1 MPNSVIAVFESLTR
15 SKKSVKAL
23 FVSTKMTSHIFPM
36 PNPNVRDKLLAAG
49 LETMHRHGFNGCSVQ
64 DITQVASVP
73 KGSFY
78 NHFESKE
85 ALGAEVIDL
94 YWQKAAASLRILSDE
109 ALPPLARLKRYFDA
123 LAELNSLSYAQGCL
137 LGNFGAELSEQSRLV
152 RDRLSSL
159 IAGWTRA
166 IECCV
171 RDAQLV
177 GEVRTDIDAA
187 VLAAFLVNAWE
198 GTVLRS
204 KIDRDGRAIAQ
215 FSTVVFS
222 AILV

>member
-1 MPNSVIAVFESLTR
+1 
-15 SKKSVKAL
+15 
-23 FVSTKMTSHIFPM
+23 MTSHIPSM
-36 PNPNVRDKLLAAG
+36 SNPNVRDKLLAAG

-64 DITQVASVP
+64 DITQVANVP

-123 LAELNSLSYAQGCL
+123 LAELNSLSYEQGCL

-171 RDAQLV
+171 RDAQLA

-222 AILV
+222 AILA